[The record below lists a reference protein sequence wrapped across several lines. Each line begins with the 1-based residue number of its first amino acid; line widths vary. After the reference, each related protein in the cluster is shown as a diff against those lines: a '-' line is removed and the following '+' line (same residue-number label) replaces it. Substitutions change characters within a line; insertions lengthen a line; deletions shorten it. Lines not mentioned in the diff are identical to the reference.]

1 MPANQ
6 ALLKN
11 KEIQWAAMVRSKLRN
26 QFLKS
31 RSIYDKK
38 ACNKQIKEW
47 FISDNRSLIE
57 DDKLCTNDFET
68 SKTF

>member
-26 QFLKS
+26 QFIKS

-38 ACNKQIKEW
+38 ACNKHIKEW
-47 FISDNRSLIE
+47 FISDYRSLIE

>member
-1 MPANQ
+1 
-6 ALLKN
+6 
-11 KEIQWAAMVRSKLRN
+11 MVRSKLRN
-26 QFLKS
+26 QFIKS

-57 DDKLCTNDFET
+57 DDKLCTDDFET

>member
-1 MPANQ
+1 
-6 ALLKN
+6 
-11 KEIQWAAMVRSKLRN
+11 MVRSKLRN
-26 QFLKS
+26 QFIKS

-57 DDKLCTNDFET
+57 DDKL
-68 SKTF
+68 